1 MRLKSDLLQK
11 EFEEDGAVV
20 IPNFINPNKLV
31 EIQRLYEEYGVK
43 DLSTI
48 HSNILDG
55 KPEFNHKLKYACKA
69 LFKESIDSNFENHY
83 VSGGAFLLKGTGE
96 SSVSSLHQ
104 DWTLV
109 DETKYTS
116 ASIFCPVEDV
126 TLENGCLQ
134 ILKGSHRWFY
144 NVARSINMP
153 SVFIEFS
160 QIRTGLKPLPV
171 KAGDAVLFDHKV
183 FHGSLQNHT
192 NKIRVAVAVG
202 VNTKGAELFHLIRK
216 GKKVIKIEAN
226 DEFGQFGI
234 AKLFNNEEYEYEKIE
249 ELDFAD
255 LNIIDEKD
263 FFDAYYKHNEKP
275 KLNRFFSKF
284 LSKNI

>member
-43 DLSTI
+43 NLSTI

-69 LFKESIDSNFENHY
+69 LFKESIDANFENHY

-109 DETKYTS
+109 DETQYTS

-144 NVARSINMP
+144 NIARSINMP

-160 QIRTGLKPLPV
+160 QIKRGLKALPV
-171 KAGDAVLFDHKV
+171 KAGEALLFDHKV

-202 VNTKGAELFHLIRK
+202 INTKGAELFHLIRK
-216 GKKVIKIEAN
+216 GEKVIKIAAN

-234 AKLFNNEEYEYEKIE
+234 AKLFNNEEYDYEKLE
-249 ELDFAD
+249 ELDFNN
-255 LNIIDEKD
+255 LSVINEKD
-263 FFDAYYKHNEKP
+263 FFEAYNHHYKEP
-275 KLNRFFSKF
+275 KINRLISTLFG
-284 LSKNI
+284 KNV